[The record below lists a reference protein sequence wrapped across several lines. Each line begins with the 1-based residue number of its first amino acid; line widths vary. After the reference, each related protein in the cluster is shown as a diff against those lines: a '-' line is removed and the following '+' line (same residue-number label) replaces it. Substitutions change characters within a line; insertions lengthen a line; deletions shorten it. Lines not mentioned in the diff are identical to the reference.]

1 MQLRI
6 LTIFIIFSINVHSD
20 EIPII
25 TITAPSKKPQSIST
39 VGTSVTI
46 LDEKFLSNSTEHFLG
61 DVLSTTLT
69 SANFFQ
75 SGDMEQPQQFS

>member
-1 MQLRI
+1 MKMLLRSLI
-6 LTIFIIFSINVHSD
+6 LLLIFSIKVYSN

-46 LDEKFLSNSTEHFLG
+46 LNEE
-61 DVLSTTLT
+61 
-69 SANFFQ
+69 FFK
-75 SGDMEQPQQFS
+75 